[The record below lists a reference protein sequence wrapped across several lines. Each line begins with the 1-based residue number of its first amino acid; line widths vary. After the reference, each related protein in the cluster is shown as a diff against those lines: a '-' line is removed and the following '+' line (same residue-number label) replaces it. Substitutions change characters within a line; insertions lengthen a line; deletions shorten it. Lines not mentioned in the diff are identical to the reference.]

1 MNIIKYVLLA
11 GLSVYLFTSCGATL
25 SNALAA
31 DSNIQ
36 KLELGM
42 TKQEIVSI
50 MGDTYKRLEVK
61 QTSEGYRETLGYLDF
76 QDGIYRFRLLNN
88 KLQEWDYLQ
97 PNKCKD
103 NCSNDK

>member
-1 MNIIKYVLLA
+1 
-11 GLSVYLFTSCGATL
+11 
-25 SNALAA
+25 
-31 DSNIQ
+31 
-36 KLELGM
+36 
-42 TKQEIVSI
+42 

-61 QTSEGYRETLGYLDF
+61 QTSKGYRETLGYIDS

-103 NCSNDK
+103 NCSNDKWQINSQKHLVRDAFIGNSRLLIG